1 MSQMH
6 RRVLAAAIALGCMY
20 AFAPAVRGEDGLWRT
35 DFEAAKAKAK
45 AEKKF
50 LLVDFTGSDWC
61 VWCKRL
67 KAEVFDKDE
76 FQNEAPKHFVLVELD
91 FPSTKKLPDELKE
104 QNDKLQKKYKI
115 GGFPT
120 VLVLDPEG
128 EVVAHT
134 GYQPGGPQTYVKQLD
149 EFLDVY
155 ATVVKMKQDL
165 ESSKGLARAKLLD
178 KLIDAYV
185 KLNNESDELT
195 GWSKEIVSLDTG
207 NKAGLRV
214 KHEFRLFM
222 AECNTLKEK
231 QKYAGAK
238 AALRKALALNGI
250 SSEQRQSCYMAEGEL
265 CLMQRDFTG
274 IVKCLQR
281 AIDADPNSHEAS
293 QAKAAIERFKPIVD
307 AQEAVA
313 KLKSQLDGAEGL
325 DRAKMLDK
333 LIEAQMK
340 LVPLMPSQAAIR
352 DIEKWSRE
360 IVSLDAENKAGLKT
374 KYEFRTKV
382 MDAGAQIRS
391 KAFDKARATLDEAAA
406 LPGLKKD
413 QKAMLDQLRKRLPK
427 EKEESA
433 STEKSDK

>member
-6 RRVLAAAIALGCMY
+6 RRVLAAAIALVCIY

-61 VWCKRL
+61 IWCKRL
-67 KAEVFDKDE
+67 KTEVFDKDE

-91 FPSTKKLPDELKE
+91 FPATKKLPDELKE
-104 QNDKLQKKYKI
+104 QNDALQKKYKI
-115 GGFPT
+115 QGFPT
-120 VLVLDPEG
+120 VLVMDPQG

-134 GYQPGGPQTYVKQLD
+134 GYQPGGPQGYVKQLA

-195 GWSKEIVSLDTG
+195 GWSKEIVALDAG
-207 NKAGLRV
+207 NRAGLRV
-214 KHEFRLFM
+214 KHEFRLYM
-222 AECNTLKEK
+222 AECNKLKEK

-238 AALRKALALNGI
+238 AALEKALALDGI
-250 SSEQRQSCYMAEGEL
+250 SAAQKQSCYMAKAEL
-265 CLMQRDFTG
+265 CFMQRDFKG
-274 IVKCLQR
+274 IVKCMQQ
-281 AIDADPNSHEAS
+281 AIDVAPNSRDAS
-293 QAKAAIERFKPIVD
+293 EAKAAIERFKPIVD

-325 DRAKMLDK
+325 GRAKLLDK

-374 KYEFRTKV
+374 KYEFRTKL
-382 MDAGAQIRS
+382 MDAAGQIRS
-391 KAFDKARATLDEAAA
+391 KAFDKARAILDEATA
-406 LPGLKKD
+406 LPGLTND
-413 QKAMLDQLRKRLPK
+413 QKTMIDQARKRLPK
-427 EKEESA
+427 EKNESA
-433 STEKSDK
+433 STDKSDK